1 MIAKMAQYLDCHNH
15 LGDRRLQSRIQDLCR
30 EAEAA
35 GVTHLLAAAA
45 EVEDWL
51 RLRQLP
57 ASCGTMQICVCYG
70 LHPWYVEQ
78 WTPEAEAE
86 LDQILG
92 SGMAVAVGECGL
104 DFQHGRENAEQQ
116 MSVLRAQLRLAE
128 IHRLPVILHVR
139 KAWPEM
145 LQMLAEFPAL
155 PGGICH
161 NFSGSLDIAR
171 QLLPRNFLFSFG
183 GDLTKDGFH
192 QRKQVAAALPDNAI
206 LTETDA
212 PDCPVLGKSPGTG
225 TPADV
230 VAVTAALADLR
241 HISEQELS
249 LIMRDNWQRLFP

>member
-1 MIAKMAQYLDCHNH
+1 MLQYLDCHNH
-15 LGDRRLQSRIQDLCR
+15 LADSRLWPQTESLCR
-30 EAEAA
+30 EAAEA
-35 GVTHLLAAAA
+35 GVTVMLVVAAQVGDWARLSQLATA
-45 EVEDWL
+45 
-51 RLRQLP
+51 
-57 ASCGTMQICVCYG
+57 CGTLQISRAYG
-70 LHPWYVEQ
+70 VHPWYAEQ
-78 WTPEAEAE
+78 WTTAVEQE
-86 LDQILG
+86 LDSLLR
-92 SGMAVAVGECGL
+92 SGVAVAVGECGL

-116 MSVLRAQLRLAE
+116 MSVLRTQLRLAE

-145 LQMLAEFPAL
+145 LQMLGEYPAL

-192 QRKQVAAALPDNAI
+192 QRKQVATALPDNAI

-225 TPADV
+225 VPADV
-230 VAVTAALADLR
+230 VAVTAALAALR
-241 HISEQELS
+241 HTTIQDLCDT
-249 LIMRDNWQRLFP
+249 LHANWQCCIRPIP